1 MCVTSIPPYGGGRQQ
16 SKSSNMTR
24 RLRTNIPSTETAC
37 KHDIPTFNSPSYK
50 FSHASVFFGEKDI
63 SEQPIYIEEDLANCE
78 GIHIIIHDN
87 EIIIPEEETTD
98 TTEVMEILVYSD
110 DDGQRIY
117 ENVEMLDDTGYSTLS
132 LQKCIDH
139 LHAGA
144 YTIYLSNL
152 RYEADG
158 EPLFENR
165 DNVTAFKF
173 RILSR
178 QEVLSEPAPH
188 GFKFTRAG
196 KSPSMADDSIKI
208 EFCNHRQGTCLDF
221 YCYNEHMVLMYEQKD
236 LPSHITCM
244 NMTSRHLWQ
253 RGHYTCIFDNGIIPV
268 AAVEFD
274 ITPDGKILWKEG
286 FNESSAAYR
295 LTRIRECAPQTFLT
309 MQTNICMAG
318 DLQFTMACLEWYD
331 RLVVNKLCER
341 YECPKVYESAQ
352 LDDSVPLPATYN
364 ASHSM
369 DVLYEILKEQKK
381 LTLTP
386 AAIEK
391 LSKWFAT
398 EYVKTI
404 PWDYEKACL
413 VGIEIVKN
421 FNKRRQEHLDDHWS
435 DLYTF
440 LTSIEPEDLTWD
452 FSDNAEIEEQPTAYD
467 EAMSDLR
474 KMVGLEKLKSDLE
487 KIFTHVRFNQLRESY
502 GLPGS
507 SNNAH
512 HMLFYGN
519 PGTGKTTV
527 AKHIGKIF
535 HAMGLLTDGDVIVT
549 DRSNLV
555 GRYLGETETNMKELL
570 EEAEGKVLFID
581 EAYSLFVNDSERS
594 DFGHRVIE
602 SLLPKMAEENP
613 NMLIIMAGYEDELN
627 NMVKINPGLRG
638 RFAHKIHF
646 DDYSADELTRI
657 AQLVIKQ
664 DRYELDET
672 AKDYLHDT
680 ITEAVAHKS
689 RLFGNARWVGQ
700 YVHNG
705 ILPAMAE
712 RVMTSGNA
720 DERTCQ
726 LILKSDIEK
735 AWEEY
740 APKESGNVQIGFL
753 LPGVQKEK
761 NPKK

>member
-1 MCVTSIPPYGGGRQQ
+1 
-16 SKSSNMTR
+16 MTR
-24 RLRTNIPSTETAC
+24 RLRTNIPSTATSCE
-37 KHDIPTFNSPSYK
+37 HDIPTFDPPSYK
-50 FSHASVFFGEKDI
+50 FSNASILFGEKDI
-63 SEQPIYIEEDLANCE
+63 SDQPIYIEEDLANCE
-78 GIHIIIHDN
+78 GIIIAIHDN
-87 EIIIPEEETTD
+87 ELIIPEEETTD
-98 TTEVMEILVYSD
+98 TTEVMEILIYSD
-110 DDGQRIY
+110 DDGKRVY
-117 ENVEMLDDTGYSTLS
+117 ETTEVLDNDGYSMLR
-132 LQKCIDH
+132 LRHCIDH
-139 LHAGA
+139 LRAGS

-152 RYEADG
+152 RYEANGD
-158 EPLFENR
+158 PLFENR

-178 QEVLSEPAPH
+178 EEVLSEPAPH
-188 GFKFTRAG
+188 GFKVTRAC
-196 KSPSMADDSIKI
+196 KSPAMANDSIRL
-208 EFCNHRQGTCLDF
+208 EYSSHRQGTNLDF
-221 YCYNEHMVLMYEQKD
+221 YCYNEHMVLMYEHEG
-236 LPSHITCM
+236 LPPHITGM
-244 NMTSRHLWQ
+244 NMRSSHLWQ
-253 RGHYTCIFDNGIIPV
+253 PGHYSCIFDNGILPV

-286 FNESSAAYR
+286 IDEKSAAYR

-309 MQTNICMAG
+309 MQASICMAG
-318 DLQFTMACLEWYD
+318 DLEFTNACLEWYD

-341 YECPKVYESAQ
+341 YECPKVYESTQ
-352 LDDSVPLPATYN
+352 LDDSVPIPATYN

-391 LSKWFAT
+391 LSQWFAT
-398 EYVKTI
+398 EYAKTT
-404 PWDYEKACL
+404 PWNYEKACQ
-413 VGIEIVKN
+413 VGNKIIEN
-421 FNKRRQEHLDDHWS
+421 FNKRRQEQLDDHWS

-440 LTSIEPEDLTWD
+440 LTSIEPEDLDWD
-452 FSDNAEIEEQPTAYD
+452 TPDDEEQEESPTDYD

-474 KMVGLEKLKSDLE
+474 EMVGLEKLKSDLE
-487 KIFTHVRFNQLRESY
+487 KVFTHVRFNQLRKSY

-507 SNNAH
+507 SNGAH

-549 DRSNLV
+549 DRSKLV

-602 SLLPKMAEENP
+602 SLLPKMAEEDP

-627 NMVKINPGLRG
+627 QMVKINPGLQG
-638 RFAHKIHF
+638 RFAHKMHF
-646 DDYSADELTRI
+646 SDYTADELMRI
-657 AQLVIKQ
+657 AQLVLEQ
-664 DRYELDET
+664 DRYELEET
-672 AKDYLHDT
+672 AREYLHDT
-680 ITEAVAHKS
+680 IREAVAHKS
-689 RLFGNARWVGQ
+689 RLFSNARWVGQ

-712 RVMTSGNA
+712 RVMKSGKA
-720 DERTCQ
+720 DERACQ
-726 LILKSDIEK
+726 FILKSDIET
-735 AWEEY
+735 AWAEY
-740 APKESGNVQIGFL
+740 APKESVNVPIGFQF
-753 LPGVQKEK
+753 PGSQKEK
-761 NPKK
+761 NP